1 MSKSVTIWALV
12 QTQYRHWTDRQTDRR
27 TDGRTDGIGVRMHS
41 MLTRD
46 KNERNTT
53 AAINTTK

>member
-1 MSKSVTIWALV
+1 MGISADTISAL
-12 QTQYRHWTDRQTDRR
+12 DRQTDRQ